1 MMARAAEI
9 VAETGGFPTDQFN
22 NRDALDGYREIGE
35 EIVEQLGD
43 GSVDA
48 FAPTSASAG
57 VSSVRPRRAAALAGD
72 AAGHRGTGGVG
83 SDVG

>member
-1 MMARAAEI
+1 MARAAEI

-57 VSSVRPRRAAALAGD
+57 VSSVRPRRCGSAG
-72 AAGHRGTGGVG
+72 RRCCG
-83 SDVG
+83 SPWNRRSRQ